1 MLLLPMPDRRFPPVP
16 PPRPPPAGGFEGAR
30 GGARDPRRE
39 AEWTSRARPDR
50 PEGEDESEDPPQGI
64 TRFEDMNPRE
74 LQLAIAYGVQETK
87 IETRRIGRVQKEHTD
102 QIGALTTEQEKM
114 ARTQQ
119 RHRER
124 LDTLESQRPPIS
136 VPPHAGDLSQ
146 SGRHIIVPVDTAME
160 QQIEFQTM
168 KRKAGF
174 VDWMT
179 RGSGTV
185 FVSLVTAGIM
195 FLVVWVTRALTLA
208 AGRK

>member
-1 MLLLPMPDRRFPPVP
+1 MLALVMPDRRFPPVP
-16 PPRPPPAGGFEGAR
+16 PPRPR
-30 GGARDPRRE
+30 SDSRRE
-39 AEWTSRARPDR
+39 
-50 PEGEDESEDPPQGI
+50 PEEEESDPPGAGI
-64 TRFEDMNPRE
+64 QRFEDMTPRE
-74 LQLAIAYGVQETK
+74 LALATAYGVQETK
-87 IETRRIGRVQKEHTD
+87 LETQRVARVQKEHTG

-136 VPPHAGDLSQ
+136 VPPHAGDLSK

-160 QQIEFQTM
+160 QQIEFQSM

-179 RGSGTV
+179 RGSGTI
-185 FVSLVTAGIM
+185 FISLVTAGIM

-208 AGRK
+208 ASHGR